1 MRIKQKLLAAFTA
14 AALCLSLLPCA
25 GAAYEEYLPH
35 VTGFRET
42 ETLIDSST
50 YKFAVIDIDRTD
62 TRDTPEGFVSFT
74 ALGDP
79 EYAAANGLATTA
91 KMLNVSNREFAESYA
106 PLVDSAAVGDQLT
119 IPVWELVADWD
130 LSRPER
136 FGGVVAQNDSGCRI
150 NVTVADELQTPANI
164 SFTAR
169 ETWSGGT
176 SWTADFGSGYEIG
189 TYLLKLDFGD
199 YYVWFSSSIANKNQ
213 SLVFDATADR
223 AFTGNVSGA
232 EISFR
237 RVQYDRI
244 SADGKTLY
252 LDVTQCVPSSSD
264 PVVTEPEE
272 QPSSWAQE
280 EVSAARQEGLIP
292 EDLDSRFESNITRAE
307 FCHLAAAL
315 MESKTGKTLDAILAA
330 SGASPLSFSDTT
342 DEKVEAMSALGVV
355 NGVGNNRFEP
365 DSDITREEAAVMLWR
380 LAQQLDSDVQPN
392 SAQLT
397 FTDHSSISS
406 WAQEAV
412 SAVSAC
418 ETGGN
423 KIMNGTGNNLF
434 SPQETYTR
442 EQSIVTMFRLNS
454 YIV

>member
-1 MRIKQKLLAAFTA
+1 MRIKQKLLASFTA

-35 VTGFRET
+35 VTGFEET
-42 ETLIDSST
+42 ETLIGGST
-50 YKFAVIDIDRTD
+50 YQFAVINIDRTD
-62 TRDTPEGFVSFT
+62 TRDTPDGFASFISV
-74 ALGDP
+74 GDP
-79 EYAAANGLATTA
+79 EYAAANDLHTTA
-91 KMLNVSNREFAESYA
+91 KSIDAANQRFADSYA
-106 PLVDSAAVGDQLT
+106 LLADAAAPGDQ
-119 IPVWELVADWD
+119 ISFPVWEFVADWE

-136 FGGVVAQNDSGCRI
+136 FGGIVAQNDSGYRI
-150 NVTVADELQTPANI
+150 HVTVEDELQVPDDI
-164 SFTAR
+164 SFTYYKS
-169 ETWSGGT
+169 WSGAAG
-176 SWTADFGSGYEIG
+176 WTTDFGSGYEIG
-189 TYLLKLDFGD
+189 DYVLKLDFGD
-199 YYVWFSSSIANKNQ
+199 YCVWFSSRIANTNQ
-213 SLVFDATADR
+213 SLVFDGTADR
-223 AFTGNVSGA
+223 TFTGDVSGA

-252 LDVTQCVPSSSD
+252 LDVTQCTPSSSD

-292 EDLDSRFESNITRAE
+292 AELDSSFESNITRAE

-315 MESKTGKTLDAILAA
+315 MESKTGKTLDAILAD
-330 SGASPLSFSDTT
+330 SGAAPLSFSDTT
-342 DEKVEAMSALGVV
+342 DEKVRAMSALGVV
-355 NGVGNNRFEP
+355 NGVGNNRFDP
-365 DSDITREEAAVMLWR
+365 DADITREEAAVMLWR
-380 LAQQLDSDVQPN
+380 LAQQLDSGVQPN

-397 FTDHSSISS
+397 FADQSRISS

-412 SAVSAC
+412 AAVSAC
-418 ETGGN
+418 ETDGN

-442 EQSIVTMFRLNS
+442 EQSIVTMLRLNN
-454 YIV
+454 YIA

>member
-1 MRIKQKLLAAFTA
+1 
-14 AALCLSLLPCA
+14 
-25 GAAYEEYLPH
+25 
-35 VTGFRET
+35 
-42 ETLIDSST
+42 
-50 YKFAVIDIDRTD
+50 
-62 TRDTPEGFVSFT
+62 
-74 ALGDP
+74 
-79 EYAAANGLATTA
+79 
-91 KMLNVSNREFAESYA
+91 
-106 PLVDSAAVGDQLT
+106 
-119 IPVWELVADWD
+119 
-130 LSRPER
+130 
-136 FGGVVAQNDSGCRI
+136 
-150 NVTVADELQTPANI
+150 
-164 SFTAR
+164 
-169 ETWSGGT
+169 
-176 SWTADFGSGYEIG
+176 
-189 TYLLKLDFGD
+189 
-199 YYVWFSSSIANKNQ
+199 
-213 SLVFDATADR
+213 
-223 AFTGNVSGA
+223 
-232 EISFR
+232 
-237 RVQYDRI
+237 
-244 SADGKTLY
+244 
-252 LDVTQCVPSSSD
+252 
-264 PVVTEPEE
+264 
-272 QPSSWAQE
+272 
-280 EVSAARQEGLIP
+280 
-292 EDLDSRFESNITRAE
+292 
-307 FCHLAAAL
+307 

>member
-1 MRIKQKLLAAFTA
+1 ML
-14 AALCLSLLPCA
+14 
-25 GAAYEEYLPH
+25 
-35 VTGFRET
+35 
-42 ETLIDSST
+42 
-50 YKFAVIDIDRTD
+50 
-62 TRDTPEGFVSFT
+62 T
-74 ALGDP
+74 ALP
-79 EYAAANGLATTA
+79 
-91 KMLNVSNREFAESYA
+91 
-106 PLVDSAAVGDQLT
+106 VGDQLT

-136 FGGVVAQNDSGCRI
+136 FGGVVAQNDSGCRM
-150 NVTVADELQTPANI
+150 NVATVADELQTPDNI

-199 YYVWFSSSIANKNQ
+199 HYVWFSSSIANKNQ

-315 MESKTGKTLDAILAA
+315 MESKTGKTLDAMPCGPPAPPR
-330 SGASPLSFSDTT
+330 SLSAIPRMKRS
-342 DEKVEAMSALGVV
+342 
-355 NGVGNNRFEP
+355 RP
-365 DSDITREEAAVMLWR
+365 
-380 LAQQLDSDVQPN
+380 
-392 SAQLT
+392 
-397 FTDHSSISS
+397 
-406 WAQEAV
+406 
-412 SAVSAC
+412 
-418 ETGGN
+418 
-423 KIMNGTGNNLF
+423 
-434 SPQETYTR
+434 
-442 EQSIVTMFRLNS
+442 
-454 YIV
+454 